1 METMKKT
8 LLKLSFSGSKVGRI
22 KEIEELIKPKKYKR
36 VLEPFGG
43 SCCISNNL
51 KYHKLVK
58 EAVAN
63 DYDQYFKDFDK
74 HLTYKEQLVKRL
86 IDLGFVKSKNYLPES
101 QQKIIQELIIEVQ
114 DNKNLLKYLAKNFVF
129 SAKRSSAVLGIK
141 DFTYFTNELSTEKDR
156 VFYENLKNIQLD
168 SLDYKDF
175 IKKYVQPEDRNT
187 LIVLDPP
194 YLNSAQKQY
203 NNETFFGLCE
213 TIQLLKLIKET
224 KNDFIFFNMVEK
236 DSIELLKLL
245 GFKYVYSTQQ
255 IFSSGKNYREDFM
268 AYVTFNQDKKA
279 FNPCLN

>member
-1 METMKKT
+1 METKKN
-8 LLKLSFSGSKVGRI
+8 LLKLAFSGSKVGRI
-22 KEIEELIKPKKYKR
+22 KEIEELIKDRNYKR
-36 VLEPFGG
+36 VIEPFGG

-51 KYHKLVK
+51 KYHDLIK

-74 HLTYKEQLVKRL
+74 HLTYKEQLVKKL
-86 IDLGFVKSKNYLPES
+86 IDLGFVKSKNYLPKDKQVS
-101 QQKIIQELIIEVQ
+101 LQRLIVDIQ
-114 DNKNLLKYLAKNFVF
+114 DNKSMLKYLAKNFVF
-129 SAKRSSAVLGIK
+129 SAKRSSGVLNIK
-141 DFTYFTNELSTEKDR
+141 DFKYFTNELSTEQDR
-156 VFYENLKNIQLD
+156 FFYENLNNIQLD

-213 TIQLLKLIKET
+213 TIQLLNLMKQLQ
-224 KNDFIFFNMVEK
+224 NDFIFFNMVEK
-236 DSIELLKLL
+236 DSIELLNLF
-245 GFKYVYSTQQ
+245 GFSYVYQTKRVSV
-255 IFSSGKNYREDFM
+255 SGKNHREDFM
-268 AYVTFNQDKKA
+268 AYVTFDDQNKI